1 MIYFVRILV
10 ILFCGQFI
18 LHVQSLHLFFFTYDL
33 SVLACY
39 ISAICAISVMNYKY
53 SRLTACYISK
63 FGLFNPSQ
71 NNVLCCACLMLQSN
85 TLTSIQIHTLS
96 YIQKEYKFIYLQFF
110 IYSMGSSG
118 EGFCLD

>member
-1 MIYFVRILV
+1 MKWLND
-10 ILFCGQFI
+10 LFCQNFGNIVLWSIYITCSVIAFI
-18 LHVQSLHLFFFTYDL
+18 FTYDL
-33 SVLACY
+33 SALACY

-53 SRLTACYISK
+53 PRLTACYISK

-110 IYSMGSSG
+110 IYVV
-118 EGFCLD
+118 FVLF